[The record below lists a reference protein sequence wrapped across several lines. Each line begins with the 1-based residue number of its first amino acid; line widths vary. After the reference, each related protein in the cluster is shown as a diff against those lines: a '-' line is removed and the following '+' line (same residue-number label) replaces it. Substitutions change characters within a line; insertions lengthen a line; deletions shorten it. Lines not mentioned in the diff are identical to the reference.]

1 MKKVHIAPKNKS
13 FNAQRFLSEVS
24 LVRAVSLGAVM
35 AGLLSSVSPVFASH
49 LSSTGLTVQSVSAGV
64 ISANVA
70 HGRVGVVNGDRFCGV
85 DQVVSRGLSSG
96 NKEQYKKLTA
106 NRLSDGSGGY
116 SFESSCRA
124 DASVNALPST
134 SARSLIDVAAED
146 WFLEEN
152 NTINGSVNTRS
163 VNTTG
168 THVVKMQTRGVV
180 DEIFCKPGEKTLCVG
195 EGEKKENYNV
205 ASTDLSDKSTEAV
218 NSPQPRMQKEIDKL
232 KSSIAAVKEDI
243 TKLNDGVNLSLGGGA
258 NVLEGKA
265 PTYEIQQQSYT
276 GVADAF
282 AGVDSKLTELSG
294 KINSI
299 GIDPDGA
306 YIFRDPSNDKL
317 IIGANYLGTE
327 VSIANIEGKARKLT
341 GLADG
346 SVTEGSTEAVT
357 GNQLYKVE
365 QSIKGVS
372 SAVEE
377 LVTEAEKD
385 IQTLAKNID
394 ESLGG
399 GSNILDEKRPVYWIQ
414 EKGWLGVGAA
424 FKGVDENLTE
434 LNQKVDT
441 ATSML
446 GISLVAQEKETNIIT
461 IGSGAAGDKISIVNS
476 SQDPR
481 TLTGLKDGKLSD
493 KSTEAITGNQLYELG
508 SRISQYLGGDADVLK
523 GTAPIYSIQDKER
536 RGVADAFT
544 GVDETLTALSEK
556 LDKVESV
563 GGDSLVAQHLETKV
577 ITIGGKVEGNEI
589 SIANIEG
596 KARTLSGLADGEVDA
611 GSTEAVTGKQ
621 LYGVKQSVDGFSST
635 IEGVQDNVSTLDKKL
650 NEFLGGGA
658 NVLKGEAPTYSIDSQ
673 KYTGVEAAF
682 GGVDKTLTEL
692 SSKVSDVEKNS
703 LVKQDKSGLITIGA
717 NVEGGEISIANNTG
731 GVRKLTGL
739 EKGKLSDESADAVT
753 GAQLYKVEQSVKE
766 LSSAVETAE
775 SGVLSLAEGLNEA
788 LGGGA
793 DVLNGQRPEYE
804 IQSQNFTSVAAAFKG
819 VDNTLTT
826 LSEQVKDVTSVISNS
841 LVVQDEGTNVITIG
855 AKVKGNEISIAN
867 IEGGARKLSGLADG
881 EVDAGST
888 EAVTGKQLYKVEQSV
903 KELSSTVATAESGVS
918 GLAEGLNE
926 ALGGNADVLK
936 GTAPIYSIQN
946 KERIGVADA
955 FAGVDE
961 TLTALS
967 EKVENVTGVVNN
979 SLVVQDED
987 TNVITIGAK
996 AEGNKISI
1004 VNSSQNPRTLTGL
1017 KDGKLSNKSTDA
1029 VTGKQLYSV
1038 QEKFKPLN
1046 AIIEG
1051 VRENVTTLDANINE
1065 YLGGDAN
1072 VLGSTAPTYSVQD
1085 GKYHSVADAFAGV
1098 DTSLTDLY
1106 EKFSGLQNSIG
1117 DDSLVAQDQESKLI
1131 TIGANVEGSKIS
1143 ITNSKGKARTLTG
1156 LADGEV
1162 DAGSTEAVTGAQLYG
1177 VQEKFKSLNAIVEG
1191 VRENVTTLDANIN
1204 KYLGG
1209 GADVLEGTQLTYS
1222 VQDGKYHSV
1231 ASAFE
1236 GVDTSLTDLY
1246 EKLDKVESVGRVESV
1261 GDDSLVAQRL
1271 DTKVITIGSEV
1282 KGSKISITNSKGQ
1295 ARKLTGL
1302 ADGSVTE
1309 GSTEA
1314 VTGNQLFDVEQ
1325 KFEPLNILLE
1335 EIEGNV
1341 TALDTNIDRYLGGGA
1356 DILEGKAPTY
1366 KIQGKSYYSVG
1377 TAFIGVSNTLTTLSK
1392 QVKDITSVISNSL
1405 VVQDEDTNVITIG
1418 AKVKGN
1424 EISIVNIEGGAR
1436 KLTGLADGEVNAGST
1451 EAVTGK
1457 QLYEV
1462 EQSVKELSSTVAT
1475 AESGVS
1481 GLAEGLNEALG
1492 GNADVLK
1499 GTAPIYSIQN
1509 KERIGVADAFAGVDE
1524 TLTALSEKVENVT
1537 GVVNNSLVVQDEGT
1551 NVITIGAKVKGNEIS
1566 IANSSQDLRTLTGLK
1581 DGELSDKSTDAVT
1594 GKQLYSV
1601 QEKFKPLNAIIE
1613 GVRENVTTLDAN
1625 INEYLGGDANVL
1637 GSTAPTYSVQDGKYH
1652 SVADAFAGVDTS
1664 LTDLYEK
1671 FSGLQN
1677 SIGDDSLVAQDQES
1691 KLITIGAN
1699 VEGSKISITNS
1710 KGKARTLTGLA
1721 DGEVDAGST
1730 DAVTGAQLYSV
1741 QEKFKPLNAIIEGV
1755 RENVTTLDANINKYL
1770 GGGADVLEGTQLTY
1784 SVQDG
1789 KYHSVA
1795 SAFEGVDTSLT
1806 DLYEKLDKVESVGD
1820 DSLVAQHLETKV
1832 ITIGGKV
1839 EGSKISITN
1848 SKGKARTLTGLKDGS
1863 VTEGST
1869 EAVTGNQ
1876 LFDVGQKFE
1885 PLNILLKEIEGNVT
1899 TLDTNI
1905 NKYLGGGADV
1915 LEGKAPTYKIQ
1926 GNSYHNVGTAFI
1938 GVNNTLTTLS
1948 KQVENVTNA
1957 SVDNS
1962 LVVQDEDTNVITIGA
1977 KVKGNEIS
1985 IANIEGGARKLT
1997 GLADGEVNA
2006 GSTEAVTGKQLYEVE
2021 QSVKELSSTV
2031 ATAESGVSGLAEGLN
2046 EALGGNAD
2054 VLKGTAPIYSIQNK
2068 ERIGVADAFAGVDET
2083 LTALSEKVENVTG
2096 VVNNSLVVQDEG
2108 TNVITIGAKVKGNEI
2123 SIANSSQDLRTLT
2136 GLKDGELSDKSTD
2149 AVTGKQLYSVQEKF
2163 KPLNAIIE
2171 GVRENVTTLDAN
2183 INEYLGGDAN
2193 VLGSTAPTYSVQDG
2207 KYHSV
2212 ADAFAGVDTSLTDL
2226 YEKFSGLQNSIGDD
2240 SLVAQDQESKLITIG
2255 ANVEGSKISITNSKG
2270 KARTLT
2276 GLADG
2281 EVDAGSTD
2289 AVTGA
2294 QLYSVQE
2301 KFKPLNAIIEGVREN
2316 VTTLDANI
2324 NKYLGGGADV
2334 LEGTQLTYSVQD
2346 GKYHSVASA
2355 FEGVDTSL
2363 TDLYE
2368 KLDKVESVG
2377 DDSLVAQHLE
2387 TKVITI
2393 GGKVEGSK
2401 ISITNSKGKART
2413 LTGLKDGSVT
2423 EGSTEAVT
2431 GNQLFDVGQ
2440 KFEPLNI
2447 LLKEIEGNVTTLD
2460 TNINKYL
2467 GGGADVLEGKAP
2479 TYKIQGNSYHNVGTA
2494 FIGVNNTLTTLSK
2507 QVENV
2512 TNASVDNSL
2521 VVQDEDTNVITIGA
2535 KVKGNE
2541 ISIANIEGG
2550 ARKLTG
2556 LADGEVNAGSTEAV
2570 TGKQLYEV
2578 EQSVKELSST
2588 VATAESGVSGLA
2600 EGLNEALGGN
2610 ADVLKGTAPIYSI
2623 QNKERIGVA
2632 DAFAGVDETLTALS
2646 EKVENVTGVVNNSL
2660 VVQDE
2665 GTNVITIGAKV
2676 KGNEISIANSSQDL
2690 RTLTGLKDGEL
2701 SDKSTDAVTGKQLYS
2716 VQEKFKPLN
2725 AIIEGV
2731 RENVTTLDANINE
2744 YLGGD
2749 ANVLGSTAPTYS
2761 VQDGKYH
2768 SVADAFAGVD
2778 TSLTD
2783 LYEKFSGLQN
2793 SIGDDSLVAQD
2804 QESKL
2809 ITIGANVEG
2818 SKISITNS
2826 KGKARTLTGLADGEV
2841 DAGSTDAVTG
2851 AQLYSVQEKFKP
2863 LNAIIE
2869 GVRENVTTLDA
2880 NINKYLGGGAD
2891 VLEGT
2896 QLTYSVQDGK
2906 YHSVASAFEGVDTSL
2921 TDLYEKLDKVE
2932 SVGDDSLVAQH
2943 LETKVIT
2950 IGGKVEGSKISI
2962 TNSKGKARTLTG
2974 LKDGSVT
2981 EGSTEAVTGNQLFD
2995 VGQKFE
3001 PLNILLKEIEGNVT
3015 TLDTNINKYL
3025 GGGADV
3031 LEGKAPT
3038 YKIQGNSYHN
3048 VGTAFIG
3055 VNNTLTTLSKQVENV
3070 TNASVDNSLVVQ
3082 DEDTNVITIGAKV
3095 KGNEIS
3101 IANIEGGARKLTG
3114 LADGE
3119 VNAGSTEAVTG
3130 KQLYEVEQS
3139 VKELSSTVATAESG
3153 VSGLAEGLNEALG
3166 GNADVLKGTAPI
3178 YSIQNK
3184 ERIGV
3189 ADAFAGVDETLTALS
3204 EKVENVTG
3212 VVNNSLVVQDEG
3224 TNVITIGAKVKGNE
3238 ISIANSSQDL
3248 RTLTGL
3254 KDGELSDKSTDAV
3267 TGKQLYSVQEKFKP
3281 LNAIIEGVR
3290 ENVTTLDANINEYLG
3305 GDANVLG
3312 STAPTYSVQDGK
3324 YHSVADAFA
3333 GVDTSLTD
3341 LYEKFSGLQNSIG
3354 DDSLVAQDQES
3365 KLITI
3370 GANVEGSKISITNSK
3385 GKARTLTGLADG
3397 EVDAGSTDAVT
3408 GAQLYSVQEKFKPL
3422 NAIIEGVREN
3432 VTTLDANINKYLG
3445 GGADVLEGT
3454 QLTYSVQDGKY
3465 HSVASAF
3472 EGVDT
3477 SLTDLYEKL
3486 DKVESVGD
3494 DSLVAQHLE
3503 TKVITIG
3510 GKVEGSK
3517 ISITN
3522 SKGKARTLT
3531 GLKDGSVTEG
3541 STEAVTGN
3549 QLFDVGQKFEPLNIL
3564 LKEIEGN
3571 VTTLD
3576 TNINKY
3582 LGGGADV
3589 LEGKAPTYK
3598 IQGNSYHNVG
3608 TAFIGVNNTLT
3619 TLSKQVENVTNASVD
3634 NSLVVQDE
3642 DTNVIT
3648 IGAKVKGN
3656 EISIANSSQDLR
3668 TLTGLKDGEL
3678 SDKSTDAV
3686 TGKQLYSVQEKFK
3699 PLNAIIEGV
3708 RENVTTLDANINEY
3722 LGGDANV
3729 LGSTAPTYSVQDG
3742 KYHSVA
3748 DAFAGVDTSLTDL
3761 YEKFSGLQNSI
3772 GDDSL
3777 VAQDQES
3784 KLITIGAN
3792 VEGSKISITNSK
3804 GKARTLTGLADG
3816 EVDAGSTDAVTG
3828 AQLYS
3833 VQEKFKPLNAIIEG
3847 VRENVTTLDA
3857 NINKYLGGGAD
3868 VLEGTQLTYS
3878 VQDGKYHSVASAFEG
3893 VDTSLTDLY
3902 EKLDKVESVGDDS
3915 LVAQHLETKVI
3926 TIGGKVEGSK
3936 ISITNSKGKART
3948 LTGLKDGSVT
3958 EGSTEAVTGNQ
3969 LFDVGQKFEPLNIL
3983 LKEIEG
3989 NVTTL
3994 DTNINK
4000 YLGGGAD
4007 VLEGKAPTYKIQGN
4021 SYHNVGTA
4029 FIGVNNTLTT
4039 LSKQVENVTNAS
4051 VDNSLVVQD
4060 EDTNVITI
4068 GAKVKGNEISIA
4080 NSSQDL
4086 RTLTGLKDG
4095 ELSDKSTDAVTGKQ
4109 LYSVQEKFKPLNAI
4123 IEGVRENV
4131 TTLDANINEYLGG
4144 DANVLGS
4151 TAPTYSVQDGK
4162 YHSVADAF
4170 AGVDTSLTDL
4180 YEKFS
4185 GLQNSIGDDSLVAQD
4200 QESKLIT
4207 IGANVEGSK
4216 ISITNSK
4223 GKARTLTGLADGEVD
4238 AGSTDAVTGAQLY
4251 SVQEKF
4257 KPLNAIIEGVRENVT
4272 TLDANINKYLGG
4284 GADVLEGTQLTYSVQ
4299 DGKYHSV
4306 ASAFEGVDTSLTD
4319 LYEKLDKV
4327 ESVGDDSL
4335 VAQHLET
4342 KVITIGGKVEGS
4354 KISITNS
4361 KGKARTLTGL
4371 KDGSVTEG
4379 STEAV
4384 TGNQLFDVGQ
4394 KFEPLNILLKE
4405 IEGNV
4410 TTLDTNINKYLGGG
4424 ADVLEGKAPTYKIQ
4438 GNSYHNVGTAF
4449 IGVNNTLTTLSKQVE
4464 NIENNG
4470 LFVRAGGGS
4479 LIEQD
4484 PLSHIITIGAKTGGN
4499 EISIANKNGESRI
4512 LSGVKDGKITADSTE
4527 AITGNQL
4534 YVLNKQLAAYFG
4546 GGAGYQDGKWTDPT
4560 FTITDFGAQG
4570 QNGEQT
4576 YNNVAEAFGAVNSSM
4591 SGLNDRI
4598 KQVEQQTGSQVNSNS
4613 LNWNNDKNA
4622 YDASH
4627 NGQVG
4632 KITDVADGTI
4642 AQGSTDAVTGN
4653 QLWATNEKIDN
4664 LEGKV
4669 DDMISGI
4676 STLTD
4681 GVVTYDKDTNGN
4693 KINSIT
4699 LVGTDDDTPVLI
4711 ANVADGKVEEGS
4723 KQAVNGGQLHGY
4735 VKEQT
4740 QLALADANKYT
4751 DEKIEN
4757 IVGDAVAQSHAYTD
4771 MKFNALSYK
4780 INVVQKEARQAAAIG
4795 LAVSNLRYNDTPG
4808 KLSIAFGSGV
4818 WRGQSAPA
4826 FGAGYTSEDGD
4837 IRSNFSVTTSGGHW
4851 GVGAGISFTLN

>member
-70 HGRVGVVNGDRFCGV
+70 HGRVGGRVGVANGGHSCGV
-85 DQVVSRGLSSG
+85 DQVISRGLSSG

-134 SARSLIDVAAED
+134 SVRSLIDVAAED

-195 EGEKKENYNV
+195 EGGKKENYNV

-282 AGVDSKLTELSG
+282 AGVDGKLTELSG

-327 VSIANIEGKARKLT
+327 VSIANIEGGARKLT

-461 IGSGAAGDKISIVNS
+461 IGSGAAGDKISIANS
-476 SQDPR
+476 SQNPR

-493 KSTEAITGNQLYELG
+493 KSTDAITGSQLYELG
-508 SRISQYLGGDADVLK
+508 SNVSEYLGGNADVLK

-536 RGVADAFT
+536 RGVADAFA

-577 ITIGGKVEGNEI
+577 ITIGGKVEGSEI

-596 KARTLSGLADGEVDA
+596 KARTLTGLADGEVDA
-611 GSTEAVTGKQ
+611 GSTDAVTGAQ
-621 LYGVKQSVDGFSST
+621 LYGVQEKFKPLNAI
-635 IEGVQDNVSTLDKKL
+635 IEGVRENVTTLDANINKY
-650 NEFLGGGA
+650 LGGGA
-658 NVLKGEAPTYSIDSQ
+658 NVLEGEAPTYSINSQ

-692 SSKVSDVEKNS
+692 SSKISDVEKNN

-717 NVEGGEISIANNTG
+717 NGEGSEISVANNTG

-739 EKGKLSDESADAVT
+739 EKGKLSDESTDAVT
-753 GAQLYKVEQSVKE
+753 GAQLHKVEQSVKE
-766 LSSAVETAE
+766 LSSTVATAE
-775 SGVLSLAEGLNEA
+775 SGVSGLAEGLNEA

-826 LSEQVKDVTSVISNS
+826 LSEQVKDVTSVISNSLVVQNEGTNVITIGAKVKGNEISIANIEGGARKLSGLADGEVDAGSTEAVTGKQLYKVEQSVKELSSTVATAESGVSGLAEGLNEALGGNADVLKGTAPIYSIQDKERRGVADAFAGVDETLTALSEKVENVTGVVSNSLVVQDEGTNVITIGAKVEGNEISIANSSQNPRTLTGLKDGKLSNKSTDAVTGKQLYSVQEKFKPLNAIIEGVRENVTILDANINEYLGGDANVLGSTAPTYSVQDGKYHSVADAFAGVDTSLTDLYEKFSGLQNSIGDDSLVAQDQESKLITIGANVKGSKISITNSKGKARTLTGLKDGEIDAGSTEAVTGKQLYGVQEKFKSLNAVVEKAAKDVTTLDANINKYLGGGANVLEGTQLTYSVQDGKYHSVASAFEGVDTSLTDLYEKLDKVESVGRAESVGDDSLVAQRLDTKVITIGGEVKGSKISITNSKGQARKLTGLADGSVTEGSTEAVTGNQLFDVGQKFEPLNIFLEEIEGNVTALDTNIDRYLGGGADVLEGKAPTYKIQGKSYYSVGTAFIGVSNTLTTLSKQVKDVTGVVSNS

-936 GTAPIYSIQN
+936 GTAPIYSIQD
-946 KERIGVADA
+946 KKRTGVADA

-967 EKVENVTGVVNN
+967 EKVENVTGVV
-979 SLVVQDED
+979 S
-987 TNVITIGAK
+987 
-996 AEGNKISI
+996 
-1004 VNSSQNPRTLTGL
+1004 
-1017 KDGKLSNKSTDA
+1017 
-1029 VTGKQLYSV
+1029 
-1038 QEKFKPLN
+1038 
-1046 AIIEG
+1046 
-1051 VRENVTTLDANINE
+1051 
-1065 YLGGDAN
+1065 
-1072 VLGSTAPTYSVQD
+1072 
-1085 GKYHSVADAFAGV
+1085 
-1098 DTSLTDLY
+1098 
-1106 EKFSGLQNSIG
+1106 
-1117 DDSLVAQDQESKLI
+1117 
-1131 TIGANVEGSKIS
+1131 
-1143 ITNSKGKARTLTG
+1143 
-1156 LADGEV
+1156 
-1162 DAGSTEAVTGAQLYG
+1162 
-1177 VQEKFKSLNAIVEG
+1177 
-1191 VRENVTTLDANIN
+1191 
-1204 KYLGG
+1204 
-1209 GADVLEGTQLTYS
+1209 
-1222 VQDGKYHSV
+1222 
-1231 ASAFE
+1231 
-1236 GVDTSLTDLY
+1236 
-1246 EKLDKVESVGRVESV
+1246 
-1261 GDDSLVAQRL
+1261 
-1271 DTKVITIGSEV
+1271 
-1282 KGSKISITNSKGQ
+1282 
-1295 ARKLTGL
+1295 
-1302 ADGSVTE
+1302 
-1309 GSTEA
+1309 
-1314 VTGNQLFDVEQ
+1314 
-1325 KFEPLNILLE
+1325 
-1335 EIEGNV
+1335 
-1341 TALDTNIDRYLGGGA
+1341 
-1356 DILEGKAPTY
+1356 
-1366 KIQGKSYYSVG
+1366 
-1377 TAFIGVSNTLTTLSK
+1377 
-1392 QVKDITSVISNSL
+1392 
-1405 VVQDEDTNVITIG
+1405 
-1418 AKVKGN
+1418 
-1424 EISIVNIEGGAR
+1424 
-1436 KLTGLADGEVNAGST
+1436 
-1451 EAVTGK
+1451 
-1457 QLYEV
+1457 
-1462 EQSVKELSSTVAT
+1462 
-1475 AESGVS
+1475 
-1481 GLAEGLNEALG
+1481 
-1492 GNADVLK
+1492 
-1499 GTAPIYSIQN
+1499 
-1509 KERIGVADAFAGVDE
+1509 
-1524 TLTALSEKVENVT
+1524 
-1537 GVVNNSLVVQDEGT
+1537 NSLVVQDEGT

-1566 IANSSQDLRTLTGLK
+1566 IANSSQNPRTLTGLK

-1625 INEYLGGDANVL
+1625 INEYLGGGANVL
-1637 GSTAPTYSVQDGKYH
+1637 EGTQLTYNVQDGKYH

-1730 DAVTGAQLYSV
+1730 DAVTGAQLYGV
-1741 QEKFKPLNAIIEGV
+1741 QEKFKPLNAIVEGV

-1770 GGGADVLEGTQLTY
+1770 GGGANVLEGTQLTY

-1848 SKGKARTLTGLKDGS
+1848 SKGQARTLTGLKDGS

-1885 PLNILLKEIEGNVT
+1885 PLDTLLKEIEGNVT

-1915 LEGKAPTYKIQ
+1915 LKGKAPTYKIQ

-1962 LVVQDEDTNVITIGA
+1962 LVVQNEGTNVITIGA

-1985 IANIEGGARKLT
+1985 IANIEGGARKLS
-1997 GLADGEVNA
+1997 GLADGEVDA
-2006 GSTEAVTGKQLYEVE
+2006 GSTEAVTGKQLYKVE

-2054 VLKGTAPIYSIQNK
+2054 VLKGTAPIYSIQDK
-2068 ERIGVADAFAGVDET
+2068 KRTGVADAFAGVDET

-2123 SIANSSQDLRTLT
+2123 SIVNSSQDLRTLT

-2183 INEYLGGDAN
+2183 INEYLGGGAN
-2193 VLGSTAPTYSVQDG
+2193 VLEGTQLTYNVQDG

-2294 QLYSVQE
+2294 QLYGVQE
-2301 KFKPLNAIIEGVREN
+2301 KFKPLNAIVEGVREN

-2324 NKYLGGGADV
+2324 NKYLGGGANV

-2401 ISITNSKGKART
+2401 ISITNSKGQART

-2440 KFEPLNI
+2440 KFEPLDT

-2467 GGGADVLEGKAP
+2467 GGGADVLKGKAP

-2521 VVQDEDTNVITIGA
+2521 VVQNEGTNVITIGA

-2550 ARKLTG
+2550 ARKLSG
-2556 LADGEVNAGSTEAV
+2556 LADGEVDAGSTEAV
-2570 TGKQLYEV
+2570 TGKQLYKV

-2623 QNKERIGVA
+2623 QDKKRTGVA

-2676 KGNEISIANSSQDL
+2676 KGNEISIVNSSQDL

-2744 YLGGD
+2744 YLGGG
-2749 ANVLGSTAPTYS
+2749 ANVLEGTQLTYN

-2851 AQLYSVQEKFKP
+2851 AQLYGVQEKFKP
-2863 LNAIIE
+2863 LNAIVE

-2880 NINKYLGGGAD
+2880 NINKYLGGGAN

-2962 TNSKGKARTLTG
+2962 TNSKGQARTLTG

-3001 PLNILLKEIEGNVT
+3001 PLDTLLKEIEGNVT

-3031 LEGKAPT
+3031 LKGKAPT

-3082 DEDTNVITIGAKV
+3082 N
-3095 KGNEIS
+3095 
-3101 IANIEGGARKLTG
+3101 
-3114 LADGE
+3114 
-3119 VNAGSTEAVTG
+3119 
-3130 KQLYEVEQS
+3130 
-3139 VKELSSTVATAESG
+3139 
-3153 VSGLAEGLNEALG
+3153 
-3166 GNADVLKGTAPI
+3166 
-3178 YSIQNK
+3178 
-3184 ERIGV
+3184 
-3189 ADAFAGVDETLTALS
+3189 
-3204 EKVENVTG
+3204 
-3212 VVNNSLVVQDEG
+3212 EG

-3305 GDANVLG
+3305 GGANVLEG
-3312 STAPTYSVQDGK
+3312 TQLTYNVQDGK

-3408 GAQLYSVQEKFKPL
+3408 GAQLYGVQEKFKPL
-3422 NAIIEGVREN
+3422 NAIVEGVREN

-3445 GGADVLEGT
+3445 GGANVLEGT

-3522 SKGKARTLT
+3522 SKGQARTLT

-3549 QLFDVGQKFEPLNIL
+3549 QLFDVGQKFEPLDTL

-3589 LEGKAPTYK
+3589 LKGKAPTYK

-3642 DTNVIT
+3642 GTNVIT

-3656 EISIANSSQDLR
+3656 EISIVNSSQDLR

-3722 LGGDANV
+3722 LGGGANV
-3729 LGSTAPTYSVQDG
+3729 LEGTQLTYNVQDG

-3828 AQLYS
+3828 AQLYG
-3833 VQEKFKPLNAIIEG
+3833 VQEKFKPLNAIVEG

-3857 NINKYLGGGAD
+3857 NINKYLGGGAN

-3936 ISITNSKGKART
+3936 ISITNSKGQART

-3969 LFDVGQKFEPLNIL
+3969 LFDVGQKFEPLDTL

-4007 VLEGKAPTYKIQGN
+4007 VLK
-4021 SYHNVGTA
+4021 
-4029 FIGVNNTLTT
+4029 
-4039 LSKQVENVTNAS
+4039 
-4051 VDNSLVVQD
+4051 
-4060 EDTNVITI
+4060 
-4068 GAKVKGNEISIA
+4068 
-4080 NSSQDL
+4080 
-4086 RTLTGLKDG
+4086 
-4095 ELSDKSTDAVTGKQ
+4095 
-4109 LYSVQEKFKPLNAI
+4109 
-4123 IEGVRENV
+4123 
-4131 TTLDANINEYLGG
+4131 
-4144 DANVLGS
+4144 
-4151 TAPTYSVQDGK
+4151 
-4162 YHSVADAF
+4162 
-4170 AGVDTSLTDL
+4170 
-4180 YEKFS
+4180 
-4185 GLQNSIGDDSLVAQD
+4185 
-4200 QESKLIT
+4200 
-4207 IGANVEGSK
+4207 
-4216 ISITNSK
+4216 
-4223 GKARTLTGLADGEVD
+4223 
-4238 AGSTDAVTGAQLY
+4238 
-4251 SVQEKF
+4251 
-4257 KPLNAIIEGVRENVT
+4257 
-4272 TLDANINKYLGG
+4272 
-4284 GADVLEGTQLTYSVQ
+4284 
-4299 DGKYHSV
+4299 
-4306 ASAFEGVDTSLTD
+4306 
-4319 LYEKLDKV
+4319 
-4327 ESVGDDSL
+4327 
-4335 VAQHLET
+4335 
-4342 KVITIGGKVEGS
+4342 
-4354 KISITNS
+4354 
-4361 KGKARTLTGL
+4361 
-4371 KDGSVTEG
+4371 
-4379 STEAV
+4379 
-4384 TGNQLFDVGQ
+4384 
-4394 KFEPLNILLKE
+4394 
-4405 IEGNV
+4405 
-4410 TTLDTNINKYLGGG
+4410 
-4424 ADVLEGKAPTYKIQ
+4424 GKAPTYKIQ

-4598 KQVEQQTGSQVNSNS
+4598 QQVEQQTGSQVNSNS

-4681 GVVTYDKDTNGN
+4681 GVVTYDKDEQGN

-4711 ANVADGKVEEGS
+4711 DNVADGKVEEGS

-4757 IVGDAVAQSHAYTD
+4757 IVGDAVAQSNAYTD

-4780 INVVQKEARQAAAIG
+4780 INVIQKEARQAAAIG